1 MRQGS
6 RWMGWVL
13 LAFGAI
19 DAAVFLFF
27 AIGAIWGDES
37 SSLITLMLG
46 WVVVGFLCLLVGVRI
61 VHEAGLA
68 LDDQVRAPIHPS
80 D

>member
-19 DAAVFLFF
+19 DAAIFLLF
-27 AIGAIWGDES
+27 AIGAIRGDES

-46 WVVVGFLCLLVGVRI
+46 WVIVGFLCLLVGARI
-61 VHEAGLA
+61 VREAGVA
-68 LDDQVRAPIHPS
+68 SDDQARAPVHPS